1 MKDTVTRITFLWVGL
16 GRRAGG
22 FRDPF
27 GFLGIFFFLAKNSVV
42 FLCTKFCLKSRAD
55 DSFKKKEK
63 ERVCICILPRTLLC
77 DSISAA
83 SVKGLIFV

>member
-16 GRRAGG
+16 GRRVGR

-27 GFLGIFFFLAKNSVV
+27 GFLGFLFFLAKNSVV

-55 DSFKKKEK
+55 DSFFKKKKRKKKGCAFVSCPEPCC
-63 ERVCICILPRTLLC
+63 VTVLALPG
-77 DSISAA
+77 SK
-83 SVKGLIFV
+83 V